1 MEVLKMDLNKVFEEL
16 KKTKSKN
23 NVKKDKLLEKIL
35 AIRNPMDFTNDIA
48 TDEEID
54 ELIDYMEELDSEKA
68 EILKAKE
75 YIIKTKADKSKDSN
89 FV

>member
-1 MEVLKMDLNKVFEEL
+1 MDLNKVFEEL

-35 AIRNPMDFTNDIA
+35 AIRNPMDFTDDVA

-54 ELIDYMEELDSEKA
+54 ELIAYMEKLDKGKA

-75 YIIKTKADKSKDSN
+75 DIIKTKANKSKDSN